1 MGKRKEKNTPVS
13 FHWRR
18 KYFHSPSS
26 FQLQIVFWLGMVSFV
41 PASPFPW
48 WYFIELLLYRSC
60 ACSACHC
67 GFICVLGFLLLIL
80 CMLFME
86 MIFPWSNPSPSTLRK
101 LYAFLFAQISESWG
115 KGFDQTFHPNS
126 LTLRTLSISG
136 SLKISS
142 FTARISFS
150 DKGWVMHLSIAL
162 WHLKSVNCYVCFQTF
177 YIDSHMKT
185 TFHTLCFKRLR
196 IMTSLSH
203 VYSITAGSWRQC
215 VEKTSIASLW
225 NRQLPYESVGQD
237 FLQTKAN
244 CRHS

>member
-86 MIFPWSNPSPSTLRK
+86 MIFPWSNPSPSTLRNFMPSY
-101 LYAFLFAQISESWG
+101 L
-115 KGFDQTFHPNS
+115 H
-126 LTLRTLSISG
+126 R
-136 SLKISS
+136 
-142 FTARISFS
+142 
-150 DKGWVMHLSIAL
+150 
-162 WHLKSVNCYVCFQTF
+162 
-177 YIDSHMKT
+177 
-185 TFHTLCFKRLR
+185 
-196 IMTSLSH
+196 SLSLEGRGL
-203 VYSITAGSWRQC
+203 I
-215 VEKTSIASLW
+215 
-225 NRQLPYESVGQD
+225 
-237 FLQTKAN
+237 
-244 CRHS
+244 RHSIQILLLSVHCPFLGLWRSHHLLQE